1 MAEKTEQRAKRAR
14 KRQRNLVA
22 KHARSYNKSTVQRD
36 RTKHHRDKYP
46 AISLQESLEWTQRD
60 V

>member
-1 MAEKTEQRAKRAR
+1 MSEAPENKAKRAR

-22 KHARSYNKSTVQRD
+22 KHARKFNRAAVQRD

-46 AISLQESLEWTQRD
+46 TNTLQESLE
-60 V
+60 

>member
-22 KHARSYNKSTVQRD
+22 KHARKFNRATVQRD
-36 RTKHHRDKYP
+36 RKKHHRDKYP
-46 AISLQESLEWTQRD
+46 ANTLQESLE
-60 V
+60 